1 MDWSL
6 PGFSVHGTFQ
16 ARVLEWSATAF
27 SEQQKLGGSNKK
39 VRKQK
44 PSVTETKRN
53 TQVEKLSRLEDEV
66 TGK

>member
-16 ARVLEWSATAF
+16 ARVLEWSATAL

>member
-1 MDWSL
+1 MDCSL